1 MEKIVTKSQ
10 MQTILDNRPKGV
22 PMDDVIKA
30 YTANGYKVEGIN
42 YEAPKPS
49 LTEKA
54 ISTVKD
60 YATEAVTNPMETA
73 KGVIKGIPGQAA
85 NLTKLVEAPGKYITG
100 KIAEA
105 TGTQAPQGLDYTA
118 VEELTAPSNKAQ
130 QVGYVASG
138 VLPVERAV
146 GGVEL
151 ATKGISGGIG
161 LTKAGASKIQQ
172 GASAIKET
180 IRPTVTKEDF
190 LKDLITPELTNKAS
204 VEAIKTGKVTEAG
217 LTGSRD
223 ITQAIPGFSNMEK
236 AVSEVPKI
244 SPKNTLLENANAI
257 HDYIGTVAND
267 LTSQLKAVQTQV
279 GKDRGFFTP
288 NEFKGYMKSVSQTL
302 SDNPTL
308 VGDAE
313 KTANKILTK
322 FNSLVKEKGYTPS
335 GLLEARKSLDSWM
348 ATQKGAKVFDPT
360 TENAVSIA
368 LRAIRQGGND
378 FLASKV
384 PDVAVKELLAKQ
396 ASLYNAIEQI
406 APKAAKE
413 GANGFQRWIKANPKL
428 VNLLKLGGASVVG
441 GGAVGVISN

>member
-1 MEKIVTKSQ
+1 MEKTVTREQ
-10 MQTILDNRPKGV
+10 MNTILEGRPKGV
-22 PMDDVIKA
+22 SGKEIIDTYI
-30 YTANGYKVEGIN
+30 ANGYKVEGIN
-42 YEAPKPS
+42 YEKPKPT
-49 LTEKA
+49 LMDKA
-54 ISTVKD
+54 KD
-60 YATEAVTNPMETA
+60 YATEAITNPVETA

-85 NLTKLVEAPGKYITG
+85 GLVKLAEMPGKAITG
-100 KIAEA
+100 KIADVAGVE
-105 TGTQAPQGLDYTA
+105 TPQGLDFTA

-138 VLPVERAV
+138 LLPIERAV
-146 GGVEL
+146 GGAEL
-151 ATKGISGGIG
+151 AVKG
-161 LTKAGASKIQQ
+161 LTGGANVVKAGASKVQKS
-172 GASAIKET
+172 ASALKET
-180 IRPTVTKEDF
+180 ISPTITKEDF
-190 LKDLITPELTNKAS
+190 LKDLITPELTGKAS

-217 LTGSRD
+217 VTGSRD
-223 ITQAIPGFSNMEK
+223 ISQAIPGFADMEK

-244 SPKNTLLENANAI
+244 SPKNTLLENSNAI
-257 HDYIGTVAND
+257 HDYIGTVADD
-267 LTSQLKAVQTQV
+267 LVSQLKAVQTQV

-313 KTANKILTK
+313 KTANKILAK

-413 GANGFQRWIKANPKL
+413 GVNGFQRWIKANPKL

-441 GGAVGVISN
+441 GSTVGVIAN

>member
-1 MEKIVTKSQ
+1 MANIQEAIQYAKLNPNTDFATELRRRIESGQ
-10 MQTILDNRPKGV
+10 MNTELQTAGLNQYIPQTGLDKAKDVAIGAAKGLGRTALDVGQNLQTIGQGAMLAGGVSPETVAKTGFQSLD
-22 PMDDVIKA
+22 
-30 YTANGYKVEGIN
+30 ANSPTGQALEQKLAPTNDMQKYGGYG
-42 YEAPKPS
+42 
-49 LTEKA
+49 
-54 ISTVKD
+54 
-60 YATEAVTNPMETA
+60 ETA
-73 KGVIKGIPGQAA
+73 AEVLAGGGAGLIKDAVLGG
-85 NLTKLVEAPGKYITG
+85 TKLVSKGAAP
-100 KIAEA
+100 
-105 TGTQAPQGLDYTA
+105 
-118 VEELTAPSNKAQ
+118 V
-130 QVGYVASG
+130 V
-138 VLPVERAV
+138 
-146 GGVEL
+146 
-151 ATKGISGGIG
+151 
-161 LTKAGASKIQQ
+161 SKIKQ
-172 GASAIKET
+172 GATALKET
-180 IRPTVTKEDF
+180 IKPTVTQEQF
-190 LKDLITPELTNKAS
+190 LKDLITPELTGKAS

-217 LTGSRD
+217 LLGSRD
-223 ITQAIPGFSNMEK
+223 ITQAVPGFSNMEK

-257 HDYIGTVAND
+257 HDHIGTVAND
-267 LTSQLKAVQTQV
+267 LMTQLKSVQTQV

-288 NEFKGYMKSVSQTL
+288 NEFKGYMKSVSQIL

-335 GLLEARKSLDSWM
+335 GLLEARKALDSWM
-348 ATQKGAKVFDPT
+348 SLQKGAKVFDPT

-413 GANGFQRWIKANPKL
+413 GVNGLQRWVKANPKL

-441 GGAVGVISN
+441 GGTVGVIAN